1 MMLSFQNASVTYPNE
16 TDKALSSLSLEIN
29 EGEFVC
35 VLGRSGAGKSTFIRT
50 INGLQLVT
58 EGSVWVSGEDV
69 GQLSEKQSRRL
80 RTEVGMIFQHF
91 NLIPR
96 LSVKQNVLTGRFGQ
110 KKAYENL
117 FGLFSKQEQE
127 LADHYLKEVGLLSF
141 ANRRVEFLSGGQ
153 KQRVGIAR
161 AMMQEPSILLGDEP
175 VASLDP
181 NTSQSI
187 FQLLARL
194 HEKRKLTTVIN
205 VHDVELA
212 KKYANRILGL
222 KDGELIFDGH
232 PNELTDSV
240 YRDIYEEPAEK
251 TKPFGML

>member
-161 AMMQEPSILLGDEP
+161 AMMHQFYFSSLLQQP
-175 VASLDP
+175 F
-181 NTSQSI
+181 I
-187 FQLLARL
+187 Y
-194 HEKRKLTTVIN
+194 KL
-205 VHDVELA
+205 
-212 KKYANRILGL
+212 
-222 KDGELIFDGH
+222 
-232 PNELTDSV
+232 
-240 YRDIYEEPAEK
+240 
-251 TKPFGML
+251 

>member
-1 MMLSFQNASVTYPNE
+1 MMLSFQNASVTYSNE
-16 TDKALSSLSLEIN
+16 TDKALSDFSLEIN

-50 INGLQLVT
+50 INNLQPVT
-58 EGSVWVSGEDV
+58 EGTVHISGRDL
-69 GQLSEKQSRRL
+69 GQLSEKQTRKL

-110 KKAYENL
+110 KKAYQNI

-127 LADHYLKEVGLLSF
+127 LADYYLNEVGLLSF
-141 ANRRVEFLSGGQ
+141 ANRRVELLSGGQ

-161 AMMQEPSILLGDEP
+161 AMMQEPAILLGDEP

-181 NTSQSI
+181 NTSQAI
-187 FQLLARL
+187 FQLLLTL
-194 HEKRKLTTVIN
+194 HEQRKLTTVIN
-205 VHDVELA
+205 VHDVDLA
-212 KKYANRILGL
+212 KKFASRILGL
-222 KDGELIFDGH
+222 REGKLVFDGR
-232 PNELTDSV
+232 PNELTNSV
-240 YRDIYEEPAEK
+240 YDDIYGEVFE
-251 TKPFGML
+251 TKKQVEMH